1 MGHLSSALSKEEI
14 GLLIEAVSDWEAI
27 GNHEF
32 HVLGMVKKQP
42 MPDEDDDQYE
52 FIKQIKDHFKKREKE
67 IQDSRT
73 LRQEKAI
80 LAKAKLVLIRH
91 DLGIGQLFE
100 NSQMPSASIQVLDD
114 IASGQVA
121 TPQEKTQLELAEFYI
136 KDLGVWDMYQ
146 KFLQERAEKPSN
158 EITG

>member
-32 HVLGMVKKQP
+32 HVLSMVKKQP

-67 IQDSRT
+67 IQDSCT

-100 NSQMPSASIQVLDD
+100 NSQIPSASIQVLDD